1 MESDNELIS
10 NKILPLKERYLDIF
24 ILLFFLVNLLFITYI
39 VDLEQLVIPNVSHFT
54 YPIWPLPFMVNIIHW
69 YGYNFDPL
77 LIARPVWWK
86 MTIVIDDF
94 FFGPFYIFAIYSYIK
109 GKEFIRIP
117 SIIYASVMLTNVTI
131 ILGEETFG
139 PFASPQLLIVYLV
152 NFPWL
157 LFPLL
162 IIYRMWRYEH
172 PFTRSK
178 EKNS

>member
-109 GKEFIRIP
+109 G
-117 SIIYASVMLTNVTI
+117 
-131 ILGEETFG
+131 
-139 PFASPQLLIVYLV
+139 
-152 NFPWL
+152 
-157 LFPLL
+157 
-162 IIYRMWRYEH
+162 
-172 PFTRSK
+172 
-178 EKNS
+178 